1 MQNWFSTAGILLLY
15 HPPSSPD
22 LNPIEPVWHELKKVL
37 HALPHPPTSVDELCH
52 AVRDAWDSLPISDI
66 DKHIDTMQERV
77 QDILAAKG
85 GHTQF

>member
-15 HPPSSPD
+15 RPPSSPD

-37 HALPHPPTSVDELCH
+37 HAPPYPPTPVDELCH

-66 DKHIDTMQERV
+66 DKHIDTMQEHV